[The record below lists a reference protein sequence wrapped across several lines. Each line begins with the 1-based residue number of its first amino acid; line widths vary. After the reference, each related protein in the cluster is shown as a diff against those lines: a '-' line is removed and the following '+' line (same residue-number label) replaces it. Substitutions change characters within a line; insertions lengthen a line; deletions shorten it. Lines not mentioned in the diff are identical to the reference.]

1 MKLECGRCYKVDNE
15 ECVLLGISKYVTYFE
30 SSLEYTFNNSNV
42 YTSTVVQTDNEIKN
56 TFNEYFLNYMFF
68 MPVDKLGEQY
78 LSSNVVIDFKKIIP
92 LDKKLDLTGYFMRNK
107 MLDKDFDNF
116 FEDEIIQA
124 WYKKYY
130 EIIKKNRDTI
140 DLNEYFQRFYGET
153 TETAVANFYFDAAT
167 LKYYVR
173 ADSSFYFLAKAKSS
187 NIKDILRARY
197 IAEKKDLGNNFWFH
211 TKPVQVD
218 EKDLYALFYNIGE
231 V

>member
-1 MKLECGRCYKVDNE
+1 MV
-15 ECVLLGISKYVTYFE
+15 
-30 SSLEYTFNNSNV
+30 
-42 YTSTVVQTDNEIKN
+42 
-56 TFNEYFLNYMFF
+56 F
-68 MPVDKLGEQY
+68 MPGDKLGEQY

-107 MLDKDFDNF
+107 MLDKDFDSF
-116 FEDEIIQA
+116 FED
-124 WYKKYY
+124 

-153 TETAVANFYFDAAT
+153 TETAIANFYFDAAT

-173 ADSSFYFLAKAKSS
+173 ADLGFYFLAKAKSS